1 VNFGLPA
8 GCRYR
13 LFEAQPA
20 YDLLDF
26 SVDAMGGG
34 DKGSHGNVRRSFEII
49 AVEAS
54 QRQTA
59 AAGSPESNGY
69 AKATSAAVGRRAA
82 PMMPKN
88 ERPHPRQ
95 AAAHA
100 FLDFTYSRQ
109 ASAVHFQQCAEF
121 PTLVAALSASS
132 RLLDSK
138 SEAARFTKRNIS
150 ATIVADVKRFF
161 HQINTDEVFGTHSPP
176 FAYTARGAHS

>member
-1 VNFGLPA
+1 MLMDSSRTEDPG
-8 GCRYR
+8 
-13 LFEAQPA
+13 
-20 YDLLDF
+20 
-26 SVDAMGGG
+26 
-34 DKGSHGNVRRSFEII
+34 
-49 AVEAS
+49 
-54 QRQTA
+54 
-59 AAGSPESNGY
+59 
-69 AKATSAAVGRRAA
+69 
-82 PMMPKN
+82 
-88 ERPHPRQ
+88 PRGTHLH
-95 AAAHA
+95 ARTPAHA